1 MDVYI
6 SHALEACIQSYSSI
20 KQTKGSDLLRRL
32 AEIFAGDRAYLEKV
46 SLMDEAFDD
55 HPQFEELREILFDL
69 LLLNFFAADVE
80 KLEGDYLESEEWED
94 IENQT
99 IDRGTELLNV
109 LLYLRECFDEQIEPQ
124 LDDYLREFLL
134 VDEDEFQDEHR
145 IYEPVIAHQILV
157 DSSYEEIAKVAR
169 KIAPEQEL
177 AELFYPMM
185 GFFYE
190 QHPTTEDLEVYL
202 HHSANPAFDRAVY
215 QLLVHYSRRYS

>member
-6 SHALEACIQSYSSI
+6 SQALEACIQSYSSI
-20 KQTKGSDLLRRL
+20 EQIDGSHMLRRL

-80 KLEGDYLESEEWED
+80 KLDGDYLESEEWED

-169 KIAPEQEL
+169 KITPDQEL

-190 QHPTTEDLEVYL
+190 QRPTTEDWKVYL
-202 HHSANPAFDRAVY
+202 RHSANPAFDQAVY
-215 QLLVHYSRRYS
+215 QLLVAYNH